1 MGKISTVK
9 QYDALDDELKDK
21 IMFTIHGIL
30 FEDGQVQ
37 GEIFFED
44 GDDEGRTA
52 GSVNRILKEW
62 MALDIELG
70 PKLITKL
77 LKSNGEM

>member
-1 MGKISTVK
+1 MAMISTAK
-9 QYDALDDELKDK
+9 QYDALDDEQKNK
-21 IMFTIHGIL
+21 VMFVIHGIL

-37 GEIFFED
+37 GEIFFENS
-44 GDDEGRTA
+44 DDEASTLD
-52 GSVNRILKEW
+52 SVNRILKEW

>member
-9 QYDALDDELKDK
+9 QYDALDDEQKSK
-21 IMFTIHGIL
+21 VMFVIHGIL

-37 GEIFFED
+37 GEIFF
-44 GDDEGRTA
+44 GNSDDEAATLD
-52 GSVNRILKEW
+52 SVNRILKEW

-70 PKLITKL
+70 PKLVTKL
-77 LKSNGEM
+77 LKNNGDM